1 VKKTGRPTSI
11 KLPPSI
17 IDPFIVCKG
26 LSLFYLK
33 SVSWATTDQ
42 VAVLIDNHDFYHY
55 ILRTLLQILQNV
67 KLLTEYNLRKYKEQY
82 MKTYFEIGK

>member
-1 VKKTGRPTSI
+1 MDLSTVHKS
-11 KLPPSI
+11 
-17 IDPFIVCKG
+17 

-33 SVSWATTDQ
+33 SVSWATADQ
-42 VAVLIDNHDFYHY
+42 VAMLIDHYDFYHY

-67 KLLTEYNLRKYKEQY
+67 KLLTEYNLRKQKEQY

>member
-1 VKKTGRPTSI
+1 MDLFTMYKS
-11 KLPPSI
+11 
-17 IDPFIVCKG
+17 

-33 SVSWATTDQ
+33 SVPWATADQ
-42 VAVLIDNHDFYHY
+42 VAVLIDNQDLYHY

-67 KLLTEYNLRKYKEQY
+67 KLLTEYNLRKHKEQH

>member
-1 VKKTGRPTSI
+1 VYKS
-11 KLPPSI
+11 
-17 IDPFIVCKG
+17 

-33 SVSWATTDQ
+33 SVPWATADQ
-42 VAVLIDNHDFYHY
+42 IAVLIDNHDFYHY
-55 ILRTLLQILQNV
+55 ILQTLLQILQNV